1 MNPNSYRHRGR
12 YQQQDYNCVCELC
25 QKLPPFGDRR
35 GLRELVRSAAS
46 RTFPVR
52 PFGLDRSHLCG
63 EQSNHGVAGLLK
75 RLHLGGSGRVIG
87 MSH

>member
-25 QKLPPFGDRR
+25 QKLPPFGGPAGPPGARSFR
-35 GLRELVRSAAS
+35 GVADV
-46 RTFPVR
+46 PVR
-52 PFGLDRSHLCG
+52 PFGLDRSRLSG

-75 RLHLGGSGRVIG
+75 GFISGGAEAL
-87 MSH
+87 